1 MGDFPPPFS
10 WTKFTRSSYK
20 QTNTVLYILYEYS
33 IWVWF
38 VWDIQP
44 QSLNSPEFPVSLTT
58 RSKLWIPDYLGSMF
72 IHAHPPHPF
81 VNWLQCMP
89 KKCRIRKIVFL
100 KIFSNTPY
108 LRMSLIILK
117 STGWTCFR
125 FWRKPEVFFF
135 IKTSF
140 WWIMNMNKLP

>member
-44 QSLNSPEFPVSLTT
+44 QSLNSPEFPVSLTP

-72 IHAHPPHPF
+72 IHAHPPTSVRQLTSRHAQKVQDKEYCF
-81 VNWLQCMP
+81 FEN
-89 KKCRIRKIVFL
+89 FL
-100 KIFSNTPY
+100 KHSLFD

-125 FWRKPEVFFF
+125 FWRKPEVFFL
-135 IKTSF
+135 S
-140 WWIMNMNKLP
+140 KLHSGEYE